1 MQLGTEQRLNSS
13 LEDDNAAMGGSAPID
28 QSPVIRL
35 LGPLEVE
42 LAGRPV
48 PVAGRLRRAVL
59 ADLALH
65 ANQVLSTDRLIDDL
79 WGPTPPTDPVNTIQ
93 VYIAQLRRLLEP
105 HRAPRQAARVLTS
118 VPPGYALVVDA
129 AHLDTLEFAAL
140 LRQSHAAR
148 EEGRTVQGAAAL
160 RAALALWRGDPL
172 PELADAEFARAPLA
186 HLHDLRLDA
195 LEAHIQDELGLGRCE
210 QVIGELE
217 GLTSRNPFR
226 ERLWELRMLALYQ
239 VGRTAES
246 LGVYQQAR
254 TLLTRELGLEPG
266 AALRDLQRQIIE
278 RDPALEV
285 QEPRHVTPAA
295 PIPAEQ
301 LVGRKLELAVL
312 DTVLERVMLGQLE
325 VAVVTAEAGLGKS
338 RLASE
343 LAVRGW
349 TRGYLVASGRCFEGD
364 AGAPFAPILECV
376 AELTRAVDP
385 AALRTGAQRAA
396 SVVARVLSD
405 LHEVLGA
412 LPEPAPLPPEQDR
425 ARLFDSIAR
434 LIAAAARTA
443 PVLLVLDD
451 LQWADAGTLA
461 LTTFLVRAMHEAPVL
476 LVCCYRP
483 DEIDP
488 ADARGRGLAA
498 LEREAPVTRV
508 VLKPLTGSD
517 ALVLVQGLLGQA
529 ADPALVHDLAARG
542 GGHPFFLRELA
553 RAGADGALYEGQVP
567 TAARDLVLARV
578 RRLPLSC
585 RRLAAAAAAFAGPFA
600 VEIAADAAG
609 LAEDDGLDALDS
621 LVLAGLMTPSG
632 SEDDRYEFVH
642 DITRQALYATLTS
655 ARRAHLH
662 RAVAAAAER
671 RWSDTAQRTAAA
683 FLAGQYAHSSSLPG
697 VERGARHAERA
708 AAAAEAAHA
717 YDEAARLLELALS
730 WTSADDALLRPRLIA
745 RLGRAR
751 LASGEEAAGL
761 AALLEASPQIAAIEG
776 RPAAAQALAD
786 SASYAVQRGAW
797 DAAPDLAA
805 AGLGYLD
812 EEGSSTWTALK
823 LAELLAVG
831 CSDPAWPGLILG
843 TPEQLRLA
851 EALRALPTADRPPHA
866 GTLLFLAFASRSDV
880 LATVPNE
887 PEALAM
893 WAGEYTRALHLLT
906 PMAEEAEAEGRIEAA
921 IVHRCTQARCLNAL
935 GRFQE
940 SDAAFEL
947 GVRLL
952 RRLPGLSIFAAHLVT
967 VDEERSAATGSDWGR
982 SRVDLRGVLD
992 PRSLRWYDVAG
1003 RAAAARILANR
1014 GSTDEA
1020 MERLAPALAA
1030 IDRAP
1035 AWSENYLRILHAA
1048 AEVHWLASRDDFAAL
1063 LERNTRDKLLP
1074 ADFRYPMTDVRLTL
1088 ARLAAVQGRLD
1099 EAVGWFNAARTVLDE
1114 QLALPLRVVV
1124 DHDHGVVEARRG
1136 HPAAASALLGE
1147 ALQQARALGMHG
1159 WAARTEEVL
1168 ARLRTTA
1175 TVADPA
1181 T

>member
-1 MQLGTEQRLNSS
+1 ME
-13 LEDDNAAMGGSAPID
+13 GSAPVD

-48 PVAGRLRRAVL
+48 PVAGRLRRAAL

-79 WGPTPPTDPVNTIQ
+79 WGPAPPTDPVNTIQ

-105 HRAPRQAARVLTS
+105 HRAPREAARVLTS

-129 AHLDTLEFAAL
+129 AHLDTLEFSAL

-148 EEGRTVQGAAAL
+148 EEGGAAQGAAAL

-172 PELADAEFARAPLA
+172 PDLADAEFARAPLA
-186 HLHDLRLDA
+186 QLNDLRLDA
-195 LEAHIQDELGLGRCE
+195 LEARIEADLSVGRCD
-210 QVIGELE
+210 QVVGELE
-217 GLTSRNPFR
+217 QLTSRNPFR
-226 ERLWELRMLALYQ
+226 ERLWELRMLALYRA
-239 VGRTAES
+239 GRTAES
-246 LGVYQQAR
+246 LRVYQQAR
-254 TLLTRELGLEPG
+254 TLLTQELGLEPG
-266 AALRDLQRQIIE
+266 AALRDLQRRIIE
-278 RDPALEV
+278 REAGLELR
-285 QEPRHVTPAA
+285 EPRHVTPAA
-295 PIPAEQ
+295 PILDAQ
-301 LVGRKLELAVL
+301 LVGRNLELATL
-312 DTVLERVMLGQLE
+312 DTVLERVTLGRRE

-338 RLASE
+338 RLVSDF
-343 LAVRGW
+343 AVRAW
-349 TRGYLVASGRCFEGD
+349 TSGCLVASGRCFEGD
-364 AGAPFAPILECV
+364 SGAPFAPILECV
-376 AELTRAVDP
+376 AELARAADP
-385 AALRTGAQRAA
+385 AALRTSAQRAA
-396 SVVARVLSD
+396 SVVARVLPD
-405 LHEVLGA
+405 LHEILGA
-412 LPEPAPLPPEQDR
+412 LPEPAPLPSEEDR

-434 LIAAAARTA
+434 LIVAAARMA

-451 LQWADAGTLA
+451 LQWADASTLA
-461 LTTFLVRAMHEAPVL
+461 LMTFLVRATHDAAVL

-488 ADARGRGLAA
+488 AGARGRGLAA
-498 LEREAPVTRV
+498 LEREAPVTRIA
-508 VLKPLTGSD
+508 LTPLPRSE
-517 ALVLVQGLLGQA
+517 ALVLVHALLGQA
-529 ADPALVHDLAARG
+529 ADPALVLDLAVRG
-542 GGHPFFLRELA
+542 GGHPFFLCELA
-553 RAGADGALYEGQVP
+553 RDAADGVLDEGQVP
-567 TAARDLVLARV
+567 AAARDLVLARV
-578 RRLPLSC
+578 RRFPPSC
-585 RRLAAAAAAFAGPFA
+585 RRFAAAAAAFEGPFA
-600 VEIAADAAG
+600 VDVAADAAG
-609 LAEDDGLDALDS
+609 LAEDDGLDALDA

-642 DITRQALYATLTS
+642 DIARQALYATLTS
-655 ARRAHLH
+655 ARRARLH

-683 FLAGQYAHSSSLPG
+683 FLAGQYARSSSLSG
-697 VERGARHAERA
+697 VERGARHAERGA
-708 AAAAEAAHA
+708 AQAEAAHA
-717 YDEAARLLELALS
+717 YGEAARLLELALS
-730 WTSADDALLRPRLIA
+730 WTSPDDALLRPRLIA
-745 RLGRAR
+745 RLGHAR
-751 LASGEEAAGL
+751 LASGDEAAGRV
-761 AALLEASPQIAAIEG
+761 ALLEAAPQIAVTEG
-776 RPAAAQALAD
+776 RPAAAQVLAE

-797 DAAPDLAA
+797 DAAADLAA

-812 EEGSSTWTALK
+812 EGSSSTWTALK

-851 EALRALPTADRPPHA
+851 AALRALPAADRPPHA
-866 GTLLFLAFASRSDV
+866 GTLLLLAFASRSDV

-906 PMAEEAEAEGRIEAA
+906 PMAEEAEAAGRIEAA

-935 GRFQE
+935 GRFPE

-952 RRLPGLSIFAAHLVT
+952 RRLPGLSVFAAHLLS

-982 SRVDLRGVLD
+982 FRVDLRGVLD
-992 PRSLRWYDVAG
+992 PRSLRWYGVAG
-1003 RAAAARILANR
+1003 RVTAARVLANR

-1020 MERLAPALAA
+1020 MERLAPAHAS

-1035 AWSENYLRILHAA
+1035 GWSENYLRIVHAA
-1048 AEVHWLASRDDFAAL
+1048 AEVHWLAGRDDFAPL
-1063 LERNTRDKLLP
+1063 LERNTREKLLS

-1099 EAVGWFNAARTVLDE
+1099 EAVGWFTAARAVLDE
-1114 QLALPLRVVV
+1114 QQALPLRVVV
-1124 DHDHGVVEARRG
+1124 DHDQGVVEARMG
-1136 HPAAASALLGE
+1136 HPAAACALLVE
-1147 ALQQARALGMHG
+1147 ARQRARELGMPG
-1159 WAARTEEVL
+1159 WAARAEEAL
-1168 ARLRTTA
+1168 ARLETTA
-1175 TVADPA
+1175 TADPA